1 MVKVLAF
8 FLISGYLT
16 YNVFFYTPPTM
27 PEFESSEKELEVLVR
42 DKKVQE
48 ALGQV
53 KEGSLE
59 QERTPSSYQVQNPGS
74 GESVSDN
81 INNNDDPGGS
91 AQSYFSTDSFIE
103 RFKNQ
108 MTPQE
113 RQEVVKNLELEISNE
128 LNVLKQMEV
137 EPNQTEQQTEAIESF
152 EEGIRQK
159 EEQLKKFQNYI
170 DSEDK
175 GES

>member
-1 MVKVLAF
+1 MVKVISF
-8 FLISGYLT
+8 FLISGYLS
-16 YNVFFYTPPTM
+16 YYVFFYTPPTM
-27 PEFESSEKELEVLVR
+27 SEFESSEKELEDLVR
-42 DKKVQE
+42 DKKVQD

-53 KEGSLE
+53 VERSLD

-74 GESVSDN
+74 GESTSDN
-81 INNNDDPGGS
+81 INNNDDTGGS
-91 AQSYFSTDSFIE
+91 AQSYFLTDSFIE

-113 RQEVVKNLELEISNE
+113 RQEVVKNLELEINNE
-128 LNVLKQMEV
+128 LNVLKQMEG
-137 EPNQTEQQTEAIESF
+137 ESNQTEQQTEAIESF

-159 EEQLKKFQNYI
+159 EEQLKKFQHYI

-175 GES
+175 GHS